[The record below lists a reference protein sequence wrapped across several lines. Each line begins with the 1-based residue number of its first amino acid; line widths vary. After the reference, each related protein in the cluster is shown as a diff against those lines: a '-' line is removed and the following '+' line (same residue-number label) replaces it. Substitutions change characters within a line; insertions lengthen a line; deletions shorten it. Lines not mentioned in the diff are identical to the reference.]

1 MCVRLCVGTPFILH
15 SALLF
20 WTPRR
25 AAYLTVA
32 LTQSHLPTCR
42 GHRRQ
47 HAHPCA
53 APSAR
58 PAPTWAAHRAVGD
71 RAERRERAR
80 QRCLRAAL
88 ALARRQRREPD
99 TTHTASPR
107 RGNPTLLP
115 RARGAQGPPGGPGG
129 EGAAGGQVGRRA
141 AEARLTALGSG
152 PSGPPRSGALARSAG
167 APCTRRA
174 ARRSRF
180 PARAG
185 ISKLRTARTPARQRA
200 EPATLR
206 RLKKRAVREAIPHT
220 PHHCYAPLPPP
231 SRRHTDTGIRTVS
244 VSQNPPVEPASST
257 PPEVGTVSVFPEA
270 VYHREYRLGTGREK
284 LRKRGQ
290 NLKNDLWYQ
299 HGCAGRK
306 MYSVSYWVHRNRIDP
321 VSTARGPLGAAP
333 WWYPAVRVWSG
344 RGSAVSSSMNDCNPD
359 GIRETE

>member
-220 PHHCYAPLPPP
+220 QTPTIATPPFPPP
-231 SRRHTDTGIRTVS
+231 LVAIPTLEYGL
-244 VSQNPPVEPASST
+244 
-257 PPEVGTVSVFPEA
+257 FPCPRIHRSNRLPLHLPKA
-270 VYHREYRLGTGREK
+270 RFLFPGYHREYRLGT
-284 LRKRGQ
+284 RGQ
-290 NLKNDLWYQ
+290 K
-299 HGCAGRK
+299 
-306 MYSVSYWVHRNRIDP
+306 
-321 VSTARGPLGAAP
+321 
-333 WWYPAVRVWSG
+333 
-344 RGSAVSSSMNDCNPD
+344 
-359 GIRETE
+359 